1 MNDSTG
7 PNTELEGSTL
17 GRNSRD
23 DGNNN
28 RPRRLPSQAA
38 SSSGGFLLESG
49 YLTGSR
55 RAASDSY
62 RAQQRDSRGSRSS
75 GKRKPVG
82 GVGDE
87 ITVSKKRTA
96 PLRPRQNHGQGETL
110 KTSPL
115 AAVTNASASEDQSD
129 IHDNNASTTGPGQ
142 HAFARTSNPPTAA
155 AAGGLDTDP
164 AQIVNLALNLSES
177 RRRSNIG
184 RAPSTSLSNVRRN
197 VSNSAGLFVPPSDI
211 PQRSASGFNR
221 NSRHP
226 STSIQEENF
235 VRKAHPAIPSPHD
248 ASTSDVLVS
257 GFLPE
262 SEQFDKDMT
271 CSEATI
277 ARVTKAKEHFE
288 LFSLYLQLLS
298 HVPPLPHSD
307 MKSHVANPGR
317 VYNPLQSIRNRKLRF
332 REKRQIDI
340 ESEGW
345 KDVGKVEK
353 WLDSIETAH
362 GHNIRDPYQCLDLPQ
377 FNITGNGNV
386 QGDKDASNAS
396 ESRPSSVRANPAG
409 PKLQRPRLEWDISP
423 AELLADAA
431 WLEHDLN
438 KAKVVDSNGDKL
450 YPDAAKL
457 KPVSGKSLQRES
469 LSDISIA
476 KEEKK
481 QPPARHSVTLPH
493 FETSRPDGHSDRS
506 HRGRRLRNSLHIP
519 QNKSKPDATHVPR
532 WTRSNSTSSE
542 SSSFGVMS
550 RGRARKSKWEK
561 RLNHKIEKPE
571 VSSGAP
577 SQRSESSKPS
587 ATASAPAATSQA
599 VNVDVHDY
607 ADKGHGFISPAGS
620 VTGKDDPRMS
630 LEDMDSTA
638 PNSPVQGGPIFP
650 SITANLSPT
659 SSRSPSPRKRLP
671 RVIGSLNERTRHF
684 RHTLLDPGE
693 SIDAGSLDTDFRG
706 RKGTA
711 ATKDTGS
718 PNALEPSLLPELQY
732 SQDEA
737 ILGNLQRSET
747 HLSKYPTNSE
757 SKLKGFLKGSRIA
770 EIVGSEV
777 TKVGDRIRRR
787 DGGGHSRQSSYA
799 SSFVSDYRGSDDEK
813 SDGESKPE
821 KQKWSRRESTFSD
834 YDPGIISSQKQNGR
848 RSSKSSIS
856 NMPTLAPPIRI
867 DSRGDLSDLD
877 SVSPRDSGRLSNVHF
892 TRIHPNEASASSL
905 DITSYNER
913 RNSYGFGTAFNALE
927 PNRVRKF
934 LGRGNGIPV
943 QTVPTKPPVTGLTG
957 ANPSAVK
964 RPHVL
969 SEESRSWSL
978 SDRSIPK
985 LSDSATIEKR
995 EISRCQAL
1003 LLSSGIKAREI
1014 VCRAHEP
1021 RDSPPDFLVRSLI
1034 ASDAP
1039 VPRIPRIDEFS
1050 YAARNLLERFE
1061 NTKAGLNRSVY
1072 RFTKSGLAPLAKDV
1086 DHLEH
1091 LINESL
1097 TPRVRAAALE
1107 AESFS
1112 TQLNTTSTLAIK
1124 QLSDALDKGL
1134 RKRNRRFRTVRR
1146 VGFVLLEWVLVGV
1159 MWWVWLVVM
1168 VFKIFRGIAQG
1179 TLTSIRWVLWL

>member
-1 MNDSTG
+1 MDGSTD

-23 DGNNN
+23 DGNS
-28 RPRRLPSQAA
+28 RSRLPSQT
-38 SSSGGFLLESG
+38 SSSGGFLLESA
-49 YLTGSR
+49 YPSSSR
-55 RAASDSY
+55 RSASDGY
-62 RAQQRDSRGSRSS
+62 HPQLRNGRDSKNS

-82 GVGDE
+82 IGDE
-87 ITVSKKRTA
+87 ITVSKKRTT
-96 PLRPRQNHGQGETL
+96 PLRGRKQQHQHEETL

-129 IHDNNASTTGPGQ
+129 LYNNNNTSTTGPGG
-142 HAFARTSNPPTAA
+142 ARASNPPAA
-155 AAGGLDTDP
+155 ATAGGLDTDP

-184 RAPSTSLSNVRRN
+184 RAPSTSLSNARRN

-211 PQRSASGFNR
+211 PQRSVSGFKR
-221 NSRHP
+221 TPRHP
-226 STSIQEENF
+226 STIMQDESF
-235 VRKAHPAIPSPHD
+235 VRKAHPTILSSHD
-248 ASTSDVLVS
+248 TSASVS

-262 SEQFDKDMT
+262 SEQFDGELR
-271 CSEATI
+271 CSDATI
-277 ARVTKAKEHFE
+277 ARVAKAKDHFE

-298 HVPPLPHSD
+298 HLPPLAHSD
-307 MKSHVANPGR
+307 MKSLHTTNPGR
-317 VYNPLQSIRNRKLRF
+317 AYNPLQSIRNRKLRF

-345 KDVGKVEK
+345 KDVGKVER

-362 GHNIRDPYQCLDLPQ
+362 GHNVRDPYQCLDLPR
-377 FNITGNGNV
+377 FNITGDGNAQAD
-386 QGDKDASNAS
+386 QGAPSVT
-396 ESRPSSVRANPAG
+396 ESRSSSVRGNHTG

-431 WLEHDLN
+431 WLEYDLN
-438 KAKVVDSNGDKL
+438 KAKVVDSNGEKL
-450 YPDAAKL
+450 YPDTSKL
-457 KPVSGKSLQRES
+457 KPVSGKTLQHES
-469 LSDISIA
+469 LSDISIV
-476 KEEKK
+476 KEKK
-481 QPPARHSVTLPH
+481 QLPTGHSVTLPN
-493 FETSRPDGHSDRS
+493 FEKSRPSSHSDRS
-506 HRGRRLRNSLHIP
+506 HRGRKLRNALHIP
-519 QNKSKPDATHVPR
+519 QNTNIPDGTHVPR

-542 SSSFGVMS
+542 SSSFGVIS
-550 RGRARKSKWEK
+550 RGRTRKSKWER
-561 RLNHKIEKPE
+561 RLNHKFEKPE
-571 VSSGAP
+571 NTSGAP

-587 ATASAPAATSQA
+587 ATASAPAVASQP
-599 VNVDVHDY
+599 VPLDIHDH
-607 ADKGHGFISPAGS
+607 ADKGHGLISPAGS
-620 VTGKDDPRMS
+620 VAGKEDHRMS

-638 PNSPVQGGPIFP
+638 PNSPVQGPIFP
-650 SITANLSPT
+650 SITANLSPP

-671 RVIGSLNERTRHF
+671 RVIGSLNERTRNI
-684 RHTLLDPGE
+684 RHSFWDQGE
-693 SIDAGSLDTDFRG
+693 NIDAVPLDTEFRN
-706 RKGTA
+706 RKDTA
-711 ATKDTGS
+711 TDSSPKDTGS
-718 PNALEPSLLPELQY
+718 PKALEPSLLPEPPY

-737 ILGNLQRSET
+737 TLGNLRRSET
-747 HLSKYPTNSE
+747 HGLSKYPSNYE

-799 SSFVSDYRGSDDEK
+799 SSFVSDYRDSDDEK

-821 KQKWSRRESTFSD
+821 RRKWSRREPTFSD
-834 YDPGIISSQKQNGR
+834 YDSGNLSQKQNGR
-848 RSSKSSIS
+848 RLSKSSIS
-856 NMPTLAPPIRI
+856 NMPALAPPIRL

-877 SVSPRDSGRLSNVHF
+877 SLSPRDSRRLSSVHF
-892 TRIHPNEASASSL
+892 TRVQPNEASASSP
-905 DITSYNER
+905 DITSYSDR
-913 RNSYGFGTAFNALE
+913 RNSYGLGTAFNALE
-927 PNRVRKF
+927 SNRVRKF

-943 QTVPTKPPVTGLTG
+943 QSVPTKPPVTGL
-957 ANPSAVK
+957 ASADPSAAK

-969 SEESRSWSL
+969 SEESRAWSI

-985 LSDSATIEKR
+985 LSDSTTVEKR

-1021 RDSPPDFLVRSLI
+1021 RDPPPDFLVRSLI
-1034 ASDAP
+1034 TSDAP

-1061 NTKAGLNRSVY
+1061 NTKAGLNKSVY
-1072 RFTKSGLAPLAKDV
+1072 RFTRSGLAPLAKDV
-1086 DHLEH
+1086 DNLEH

-1097 TPRVRAAALE
+1097 TPRVRAAAME

-1168 VFKIFRGIAQG
+1168 VFKIFRGILHG
-1179 TLTSIRWVLWL
+1179 TVASIRWILWL

>member
-1 MNDSTG
+1 M
-7 PNTELEGSTL
+7 
-17 GRNSRD
+17 
-23 DGNNN
+23 
-28 RPRRLPSQAA
+28 
-38 SSSGGFLLESG
+38 
-49 YLTGSR
+49 
-55 RAASDSY
+55 
-62 RAQQRDSRGSRSS
+62 
-75 GKRKPVG
+75 
-82 GVGDE
+82 
-87 ITVSKKRTA
+87 
-96 PLRPRQNHGQGETL
+96 L

-115 AAVTNASASEDQSD
+115 AAVTNASASEDQPD
-129 IHDNNASTTGPGQ
+129 LQDNNTSGQ
-142 HAFARTSNPPTAA
+142 HAFAQTSNPPTTAA
-155 AAGGLDTDP
+155 SSAAGLDTDP

-184 RAPSTSLSNVRRN
+184 RAPSNSLSNARRN
-197 VSNSAGLFVPPSDI
+197 VSNNTGLFVPSSDI
-211 PQRSASGFNR
+211 PQRSASGFTR
-221 NSRHP
+221 NGRHP
-226 STSIQEENF
+226 STSMQDESF
-235 VRKAHPAIPSPHD
+235 VRKTHPAIHSSHD
-248 ASTSDVLVS
+248 TSANDVFTS
-257 GFLPE
+257 GLLPE
-262 SEQFDKDMT
+262 SEKFDKEMT
-271 CSEATI
+271 FSDATI

-307 MKSHVANPGR
+307 MKSLHVANPGR
-317 VYNPLQSIRNRKLRF
+317 TYNPLQSIRNRKLRF

-340 ESEGW
+340 DSEGW

-377 FNITGNGNV
+377 FNTTEGGNV
-386 QGDKDASNAS
+386 QGDKGAANNTD
-396 ESRPSSVRANPAG
+396 SRPSSVRTNPTG
-409 PKLQRPRLEWDISP
+409 PKLQRPRLEWEISP

-438 KAKVVDSNGDKL
+438 KAKVVDGNGDRL
-450 YPDAAKL
+450 YPDISKL
-457 KPVSGKSLQRES
+457 KSVSGKISQRES
-469 LSDISIA
+469 LSDMSIV

-481 QPPARHSVTLPH
+481 PSPIGHSVTLPH
-493 FETSRPDGHSDRS
+493 FEKSRPDSNSDRS
-506 HRGRRLRNSLHIP
+506 HRGRKLRNALHIP
-519 QNKSKPDATHVPR
+519 QNTDSPDGTHVPR

-542 SSSFGVMS
+542 SSGFGVMS
-550 RGRARKSKWEK
+550 RGRTRKSKWEK
-561 RLNHKIEKPE
+561 RLNHKIEKLE
-571 VSSGAP
+571 DTSGAP

-599 VNVDVHDY
+599 MLVDTHDY

-620 VTGKDDPRMS
+620 TAGKEDRRMS
-630 LEDMDSTA
+630 LDDMDSTA
-638 PNSPVQGGPIFP
+638 PNSPIQGLIFP
-650 SITANLSPT
+650 SITANLSPP

-671 RVIGSLNERTRHF
+671 RVIGSLNERTRNI
-684 RHTLLDPGE
+684 RHSLLDQAE
-693 SIDAGSLDTDFRG
+693 SIDAGPLDTDFRN

-711 ATKDTGS
+711 TTVTDSSPKDAGS
-718 PNALEPSLLPELQY
+718 PRALEPSLLPEPRY
-732 SQDEA
+732 SQDEV
-737 ILGNLQRSET
+737 ILGNFRRSES
-747 HLSKYPTNSE
+747 HGLSKYPTNNE

-799 SSFVSDYRGSDDEK
+799 SSFISDYRDSDDEK
-813 SDGESKPE
+813 TDGESKPE
-821 KQKWSRRESTFSD
+821 KRKLSCREPTFSD
-834 YDPGIISSQKQNGR
+834 YDPGIFSQKQNGG
-848 RSSKSSIS
+848 RSSKSSVS
-856 NMPTLAPPIRI
+856 NIPALAPHIRI

-877 SVSPRDSGRLSNVHF
+877 SVYPRDSGRLSNVHF
-892 TRIHPNEASASSL
+892 TRIHPNEASASSP
-905 DITSYNER
+905 DITPYSER
-913 RNSYGFGTAFNALE
+913 RNSYGFGTALNAFE
-927 PNRVRKF
+927 SNRVRKF

-943 QTVPTKPPVTGLTG
+943 QPVPSKPPVTGL
-957 ANPSAVK
+957 ASVDPSAAK
-964 RPHVL
+964 RPHAL
-969 SEESRSWSL
+969 SEESRAWSL

-985 LSDSATIEKR
+985 LSDLATIEKR

-1050 YAARNLLERFE
+1050 YAARNLLEHFE

-1091 LINESL
+1091 LISESL

-1146 VGFVLLEWVLVGV
+1146 VGFVLLEWFLVGV

-1179 TLTSIRWVLWL
+1179 TLASIRWILWL